1 MRLRVPLEHEANR
14 PNKMAVALTGCHIQ
28 YCLFKSPFEN
38 FSKAPCALKK
48 TGRMM
53 MMMEKGKAIPRR

>member
-1 MRLRVPLEHEANR
+1 
-14 PNKMAVALTGCHIQ
+14 MAVALTGCHIQ

-48 TGRMM
+48 TGKMM